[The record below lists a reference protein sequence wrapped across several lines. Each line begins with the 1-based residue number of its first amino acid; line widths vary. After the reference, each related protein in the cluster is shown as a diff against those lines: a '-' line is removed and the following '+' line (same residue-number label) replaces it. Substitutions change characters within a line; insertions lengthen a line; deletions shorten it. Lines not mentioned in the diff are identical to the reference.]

1 MNLRLYNKTP
11 WGLLSDLDKEFE
23 GFWPKLE
30 GRNKHSFPACD
41 FHEDKDNYFISLD
54 LPGLKR
60 EDIKISYE
68 NQMLTISGTRKEEY
82 TKELKETN
90 SRWIEKSYGTFSR
103 SFNLPSWI
111 EEDKASAHFSNGV
124 LELVLPKTSQSKGKE
139 IPIKEGKEGSLFSK
153 LKKKTS

>member
-23 GFWPKLE
+23 GFWPALE
-30 GRNKHSFPACD
+30 GRNKHSVPACD

-60 EDIKISYE
+60 ENIKISYE
-68 NQMLTISGTRKEEY
+68 NQMLTISGTREEKY

-90 SRWIEKSYGTFSR
+90 SRWTEKSYGTFSR

-124 LELVLPKTSQSKGKE
+124 LELVLPKASQSKGKE
-139 IPIKEGKEGSLFSK
+139 IPVKEGKEGSLFSK
-153 LKKKTS
+153 LTKKVS

>member
-1 MNLRLYNKTP
+1 MNLKLYKQNP
-11 WGLLSDLDKEFE
+11 WGLLSELDKEFDR
-23 GFWPKLE
+23 FWPALE
-30 GRNKHSFPACD
+30 SKNKHSVPACD

-60 EDIKISYE
+60 ENIKISYE

-82 TKELKETN
+82 TKELKEN
-90 SRWIEKSYGTFSR
+90 DSRWTEKVYGTFSR

-124 LELVLPKTSQSKGKE
+124 LELVLPKTSKSKGKE
-139 IPIKEGKEGSLFSK
+139 IPVKEGKDGSLFSK
-153 LKKKTS
+153 LTKKAG